1 MIKYAS
7 KVGAFDATFE
17 TDEVQL
23 IRALPGQHLKKKI
36 DRVLVRAFARSIFAW
51 SNILVMSL
59 YKYWSNVRFTSAIA
73 RIRTLFISH

>member
-23 IRALPGQHLKKKI
+23 IRALRSTSPTFEEE
-36 DRVLVRAFARSIFAW
+36 DRLCFGE
-51 SNILVMSL
+51 SL
-59 YKYWSNVRFTSAIA
+59 CQVNFCMQ
-73 RIRTLFISH
+73 

>member
-23 IRALPGQHLKKKI
+23 IRALPGQHLKKI

-51 SNILVMSL
+51 SNILCCKL
-59 YKYWSNVRFTSAIA
+59 
-73 RIRTLFISH
+73 